1 MPADI
6 ATLIYIRLIP
16 EGEQIGKCQRKNTVW
31 SNLLDI
37 ATKCSRSNRNHIS
50 VLKTGKFVTK
60 VCDEVNRWA
69 INLPFELLF
78 R

>member
-6 ATLIYIRLIP
+6 AALIP
-16 EGEQIGKCQRKNTVW
+16 SPRANKVGKCQRKNAIW

-37 ATKCSRSNRNHIS
+37 ATKFSRSNRNYIS
-50 VLKTGKFVTK
+50 VLNTGKFVTK

-69 INLPFELLF
+69 ISLPFELLF

>member
-6 ATLIYIRLIP
+6 ATLIYIANKV
-16 EGEQIGKCQRKNTVW
+16 GKCQRKNTVW
-31 SNLLDI
+31 SNLLNI
-37 ATKCSRSNRNHIS
+37 ATECSRSNRNYIS